1 MYSREIPY
9 PEVFTGVGEL
19 TGQVYPEDVSS
30 VVKIDDG
37 EGNVILAYTEKN
49 GGFKVRGL
57 KEGNN
62 YTVTFEATGYV
73 TQELNS
79 VIMEK
84 GKKTELNAV
93 TLIQ

>member
-1 MYSREIPY
+1 M
-9 PEVFTGVGEL
+9 
-19 TGQVYPEDVSS
+19 TGQVFPEDVNAF
-30 VVKIDDG
+30 VKIDDG
-37 EGNVILAYTEKN
+37 QGNTIFAYADKD

-62 YTVTFEATGYV
+62 YTVTFEAQGYV
-73 TQELNS
+73 TQEMNS